1 MSATT
6 RSMSKKQGKQEMA
19 ANSDSQ
25 KLNDL
30 LTKMDALLE
39 AKNDMLTKLNK
50 LEKIQSTIVKDV
62 GELKQGLQES
72 QRKIE
77 EKADRTEVDILRRK
91 IEDLENRSKRNNIV
105 IWGVEEGSERDHNSM
120 EEFIGAAI
128 FQGLMNLERNIEV
141 MRAHRTNI
149 NQDASSP
156 LKPRPIH
163 VYLLRYTDKV
173 FILKSAASKLKD
185 NKYRNSQLFI
195 SDDVSKTVRM
205 ERAKLRKDFLPAV
218 KAKTKVQFAFI
229 PWSVPAQILYKEDGA
244 ERLKSFQ
251 LPKNNSGH

>member
-72 QRKIE
+72 QRKTE

-128 FQGLMNLERNIEV
+128 FQGLMNLEGNIEV
-141 MRAHRTNI
+141 MRAHRTI

-195 SDDVSKTVRM
+195 SDHVSKTVRM

-229 PWSVPAQILYKEDGA
+229 PWSIPAQILYKEDGA

-251 LPKNNSGH
+251 LPKNNSGR